1 MHGILGGVTGQ
12 VNVQTGKNAVA
23 IRYPE
28 IFLST
33 DSVFNWRRAMTG
45 AKASYQDIDV
55 LLRLYDL
62 RREALMREARRF
74 VDGKFAPKSADE
86 LVAIVNAG
94 TQDSGYV
101 LQVYGYWD
109 MVAAFVLDGPL
120 NERLVYDTCQEM
132 YFLYAKIQ
140 PYLHE
145 FRLQMSLPEWM
156 RSIETLVQGSP
167 EGRERVTGMRK
178 NMDSPEPPRL
188 DLETKP
194 SPSV

>member
-1 MHGILGGVTGQ
+1 
-12 VNVQTGKNAVA
+12 
-23 IRYPE
+23 
-28 IFLST
+28 
-33 DSVFNWRRAMTG
+33 MTG

-55 LLRLYDL
+55 VLRLYDL

-74 VDGKFAPKSADE
+74 VGGKFAPKSTDE

-145 FRLQMSLPEWM
+145 FRLQMNLPEWM
-156 RSIETLVQGSP
+156 RSIETLVEGSP

-178 NMDSPEPPRL
+178 NMDSTETPRI
-188 DLETKP
+188 DRETKP
-194 SPSV
+194 STSV